1 MRSAGSEM
9 RKLSWLGLGLV
20 VMAALLVG
28 VVDREDASAEAR
40 AARIAE
46 SVMCPTCDGQSVADS
61 QAPAANNV
69 RQEIARRVEAGQ
81 TDDEI
86 REALAETFGRRI
98 ILNPP
103 RSGAA
108 GLVWV
113 IPVAALV
120 VAVAGLAATFR
131 RWRRW

>member
-1 MRSAGSEM
+1 M
-9 RKLSWLGLGLV
+9 RKLSWLALTVVVVTALV
-20 VMAALLVG
+20 VG

-40 AARIAE
+40 VTRIAE

-69 RQEIARRVEAGQ
+69 RQEIARRVDAGQ

-86 REALAETFGRRI
+86 RAALAQTFGRRV

-103 RSGAA
+103 RSGTA
-108 GLVWV
+108 GLVWA

-120 VAVAGLAATFR
+120 VALAGLAATFR

>member
-1 MRSAGSEM
+1 M
-9 RKLSWLGLGLV
+9 RKLSWLALAIV
-20 VMAALLVG
+20 VATALAVG
-28 VVDREDASAEAR
+28 VVDRNDASAEAR
-40 AARIAE
+40 VARIAE

-81 TDDEI
+81 SDDEI
-86 REALAETFGRRI
+86 RAALAQTFGRRI

-103 RSGAA
+103 RSGTA
-108 GLVWV
+108 GLVWI

>member
-1 MRSAGSEM
+1 M
-9 RKLSWLGLGLV
+9 RKLSWLALAVVVATALV
-20 VMAALLVG
+20 VG
-28 VVDREDASAEAR
+28 VIDRDDASAEAR

-69 RQEIARRVEAGQ
+69 RLEISRRVEAGQ
-81 TDDEI
+81 SDDEI
-86 REALAETFGRRI
+86 RAALAQTFGRRI

-103 RSGAA
+103 RSGTA

-113 IPVAALV
+113 IPV
-120 VAVAGLAATFR
+120 VAVVIALAGLAATFR